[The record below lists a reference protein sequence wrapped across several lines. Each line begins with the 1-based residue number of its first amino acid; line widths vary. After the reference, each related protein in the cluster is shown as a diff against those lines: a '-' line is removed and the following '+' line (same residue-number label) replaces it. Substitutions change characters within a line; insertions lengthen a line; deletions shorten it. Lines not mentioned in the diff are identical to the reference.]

1 MSRLPLRPLGNKTTN
16 DSNNFTPPQPTLGA
30 GREVFVDDTVS
41 PQLAASSEPVAGI
54 THAQN
59 TMQTP
64 VAPPAPPEMT
74 SFRPKAPESPATPS
88 NAPYQE
94 TPAPVAVSPQRLS
107 EAHTEAPV
115 AHHAP
120 AQVQPTAPSIDN
132 LSFSKEVAHQDAME
146 LQKRREAAINKL
158 PVALKN
164 SINRLFE
171 HLADDTSSE
180 VTLNGPKSVG
190 FKRSGQRFI
199 DNEIDFI
206 DANTYHAIIND
217 FLLPLTNTHERIG
230 TTPHLVEGQLTLP
243 DPDDPSRP
251 PMVARVHI
259 VAPPAVP
266 TAQITIAKKSRTQL
280 TINSM
285 VNSGSMTSDMG
296 KFLKDLARGRATVV
310 FSGISGSGKTTA
322 LEAMS
327 REFDVSDRIVLV
339 EDVEELSLG
348 SSSVVQLLS
357 HQARPGEDPRN
368 SVTLEWLV
376 RQANRM
382 RPDRIIV
389 GEVRG
394 AEMAEFL
401 TAANSGAD
409 GSMTTVHANSP
420 QEAINKMLSLSSS
433 SESKKTENS
442 FLRDIASTVQVIVQ
456 LSIIDGRHV
465 VSQIEEVS
473 RTVNKNTMGIQ
484 TSTIFKFDRN
494 TGRFIFDN
502 RVSDEFQMFLKQR
515 GVEVTNPT
523 NFMQQRY

>member
-1 MSRLPLRPLGNKTTN
+1 MSRLPLRPLGNKSTN
-16 DSNNFTPPQPTLGA
+16 ENTSINTPQPTLGA
-30 GREVFVDDTVS
+30 GREVLVDDMVS
-41 PQLAASSEPVAGI
+41 PQLASAESGAGI
-54 THAQN
+54 SHAQD
-59 TMQTP
+59 TP
-64 VAPPAPPEMT
+64 QAPHTPPAPPEMT
-74 SFRPKAPESPATPS
+74 SFRPRLPAQPETPS
-88 NAPYQE
+88 NASVKE
-94 TPAPVAVSPQRLS
+94 VRVPAPTTPVKPLETLS
-107 EAHTEAPV
+107 EAPMENRNSPNSQLV
-115 AHHAP
+115 
-120 AQVQPTAPSIDN
+120 APSIDN
-132 LSFSKEVAHQDAME
+132 LQFSKEVSQQDAIE
-146 LQKRREAAINKL
+146 LQKRREVAINNL
-158 PVALKN
+158 PIALKN
-164 SINRLFE
+164 SIIRLFE

-206 DANTYHAIIND
+206 DNNTYHAIIND

-230 TTPHLVEGQLTLP
+230 STPHLVEGQLTLP
-243 DPDDPSRP
+243 DPDDPARP
-251 PMVARVHI
+251 PMIARVHI
-259 VAPPAVP
+259 VAPPAVAA
-266 TAQITIAKKSRTQL
+266 AQITIAKKSRTQL
-280 TINSM
+280 TIDSM
-285 VNSGSMTSDMG
+285 VDSGSMTSDMG

-310 FSGISGSGKTTA
+310 FSGVSGSGKTTA

-394 AEMAEFL
+394 SEMAEFL

-420 QEAINKMLSLSSS
+420 QEAITKMLSLSSS

-442 FLRDIASTVQVIVQ
+442 FLRDIAHTVQIIVQ

-473 RTVNKNTMGIQ
+473 RTVNQSTMGIQ

-494 TGRFIFDN
+494 TGRFNFEN

-515 GVEVTNPT
+515 GVEVTNPI

>member
-1 MSRLPLRPLGNKTTN
+1 MSRLPLRPLGNKQTN
-16 DSNNFTPPQPTLGA
+16 DSSKTAPQPALGG

-41 PQLAASSEPVAGI
+41 PQLASTELLGGI
-54 THAQN
+54 TPAQKRLP
-59 TMQTP
+59 TP
-64 VAPPAPPEMT
+64 LVPPAPPEIT
-74 SFRPKAPESPATPS
+74 SYKPKAPVTPEEPS
-88 NAPYQE
+88 TGLPQEAPVPVASAPEIVSEPRTEAPKAQE
-94 TPAPVAVSPQRLS
+94 KPVAV
-107 EAHTEAPV
+107 
-115 AHHAP
+115 
-120 AQVQPTAPSIDN
+120 QPIAPSIEN
-132 LSFSKEVAHQDAME
+132 ITYTREEAYQDKLE
-146 LQKRREAAINKL
+146 LQRRRTAAIAKL
-158 PVALKN
+158 PTALKR

-171 HLADDTSSE
+171 HITDDTSSE

-190 FKRSGQRFI
+190 FKRAGQRFI

-206 DANTYHAIIND
+206 DTDTYHAIIND

-230 TTPHLVEGQLTLP
+230 STPHLVEGQLNIP
-243 DPDDPSRP
+243 DPDDPTRP
-251 PMVARVHI
+251 PMIARVHI
-259 VAPPAVP
+259 VAPPAVQN
-266 TAQITIAKKSRTQL
+266 AQITIAKKARNQL
-280 TINSM
+280 TIDSM
-285 VNSGSMTSDMG
+285 VNSGTMTTDMG

-310 FSGISGSGKTTA
+310 FSGVSGSGKTTA

-394 AEMAEFL
+394 SEMAEFL

-433 SESKKTENS
+433 SESKKTEGS
-442 FLRDIASTVQVIVQ
+442 FLRDIASTVQVVVQ
-456 LSIIDGRHV
+456 LSILDGRHV

-473 RTVNKNTMGIQ
+473 NTVNKNTMGIQ

-494 TGRFIFDN
+494 TGRFNFEN
-502 RVSDEFQMFLKQR
+502 RISDEFQMFLKQR
-515 GVEVTNPT
+515 GVEVANPSL
-523 NFMQQRY
+523 NQRSY

>member
-1 MSRLPLRPLGNKTTN
+1 MSRLPLRPLGNKTPN
-16 DSNNFTPPQPTLGA
+16 DSNTTNLQKPSLGG

-41 PQLAASSEPVAGI
+41 PQLAVPEPVAGI
-54 THAQN
+54 NHAQS
-59 TMQTP
+59 MP
-64 VAPPAPPEMT
+64 APPSPPEMT
-74 SFRPKAPESPATPS
+74 SFRPRSSERPEAAS
-88 NAPYQE
+88 NAFNQE
-94 TPAPVAVSPQRLS
+94 THIPAQTVTAKPV
-107 EAHTEAPV
+107 ETHTEAAV
-115 AHHAP
+115 AEP
-120 AQVQPTAPSIDN
+120 KLVEVQPTAPSIDN
-132 LSFSKEVAHQDAME
+132 LSFSKEVAHQDALE
-146 LQKRREAAINKL
+146 LQRRREAAINKL
-158 PVALKN
+158 PISLKN

-171 HLADDTSSE
+171 HLGDDTSSE
-180 VTLNGPKSVG
+180 VTLNGPKSIG

-206 DANTYHAIIND
+206 DTNTYHAIIND

-251 PMVARVHI
+251 PMIARVHI

-266 TAQITIAKKSRTQL
+266 TAQITIAKKSRNQL
-280 TINSM
+280 TIDSM

-310 FSGISGSGKTTA
+310 FSGVSGSGKTTA

-394 AEMAEFL
+394 SEMAEFL

-433 SESKKTENS
+433 SETKKTENS
-442 FLRDIASTVQVIVQ
+442 FLRDIASTVQIIVQ

-465 VSQIEEVS
+465 VAQIEEVS

-484 TSTIFKFDRN
+484 TSTIFKYDRN
-494 TGRFIFDN
+494 TGRFNFEN
-502 RVSDEFQMFLKQR
+502 RISDEFQMFLKQR

-523 NFMQQRY
+523 NFLHQRY